1 MAVDRLP
8 TTRDLLAIA
17 TASCG
22 VAVSLL
28 VGFAVGNQTPTLL
41 IGLAALIGLAVLV
54 AATFRPR
61 LSFWILLTST
71 VTLPIVPVTATRAAN
86 PVDILLFPAL
96 VGAWLFVRAPRNDL
110 PHAVDVARVRL
121 GRAAGLLV
129 LAALVSLVALAVRGY
144 PAYAADSLL
153 LIFRLVQGLMF
164 YVLALRLLRDRTD
177 LPRARNAIVAGFLVG
192 AVANAVGLFA
202 LGSPRAGITW
212 NLLDPEYFISSPN
225 EAGFAVTF
233 LWALVLAMPFRRKL
247 ATVAFLAFSI
257 VFLFATNSRSGLLS
271 WVTFISIWAIMHRK
285 GWLLL
290 VPFGLALLFPFLPE
304 AVTGKFV
311 RTITAQRGSFEIYS
325 TLVRVYAWKT
335 AYVCFINNPIFGVG
349 YLCFRYF
356 SHRYN
361 ALTLNLG
368 TAENIVLETAA
379 DMGVV
384 GLSALAWLV
393 ASIVRFVRAVAGAN
407 APGSPGHALARV
419 SFPFL
424 AANAVANMTANNLVG
439 MVSVAQ
445 VGVFCAFLVVASR
458 RAGAAAAP

>member
-17 TASCG
+17 TALLG

-71 VTLPIVPVTATRAAN
+71 VTLPVVPITASRAAN
-86 PVDILLFPAL
+86 PVDIFLFPAL
-96 VGAWLFVRAPRNDL
+96 LGGWLLVRAPRNEL
-110 PHAVDVARVRL
+110 PRAVDVARIRL
-121 GRAAGLLV
+121 GRAAALIV
-129 LAALVSLVALAVRGY
+129 CAALVSLVALALRGF
-144 PAYAADSLL
+144 PAYAADSVL
-153 LIFRLVQGLMF
+153 LIVRLVQGFMF
-164 YVLALRLLRDRTD
+164 YVLALRLLRDRED
-177 LPRARNAIVAGFLVG
+177 LLRARNAIVAGFLVG
-192 AVANAVGLFA
+192 SVANAVGLFA

-212 NLLDPEYFISSPN
+212 NLLDPDYFISSPN

-233 LWALVLAMPFRRKL
+233 LWALVLAMPFRRKM
-247 ATVAFLAFSI
+247 ATAALLAFSI

-271 WVTFISIWAIMHRK
+271 WVTFISIWAIMNRK

-290 VPFGLALLFPFLPE
+290 VPLGLALLFPFLPDI
-304 AVTGKFV
+304 VTGKFV

-335 AYVCFINNPIFGVG
+335 AYVCFLNNPVFGVG

-356 SHRYN
+356 SHQYN

-368 TAENIVLETAA
+368 TAENLVLETAA
-379 DMGVV
+379 DMGIM
-384 GLSALAWLV
+384 GLSALAWLT
-393 ASIVRFVRAVAGAN
+393 ASLVRFVRTASGAN
-407 APGSPGHALARV
+407 APGSTAHALARV

-424 AANAVANMTANNLVG
+424 TANAVANMTANNLVG

-445 VGVFCAFLVVASR
+445 VAVFCAFLVVASR
-458 RAGAAAAP
+458 RPEAASAP